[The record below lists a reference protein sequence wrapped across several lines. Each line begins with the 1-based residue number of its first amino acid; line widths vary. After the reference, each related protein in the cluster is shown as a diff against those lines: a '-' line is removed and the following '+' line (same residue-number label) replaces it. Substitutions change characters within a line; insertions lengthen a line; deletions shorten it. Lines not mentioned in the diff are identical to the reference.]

1 VVSLA
6 TKYVTISKAASLV
19 GEKAYLLKKWEEEF
33 SEFIAFKRDEKN
45 TRLLTAE
52 NIEILRKIKSFKDSN
67 LDIQTIKQLLQNQS
81 GSASITKSQ
90 VDEEAVTDI
99 KESLSKITTFIQSTE
114 VQEVLKINARLKEL
128 EQNVVWSVNQQ
139 ITHTAMQQTEVAR
152 IGFSDVQEMIL
163 NLSDNSETEREM
175 YKEEIQREREIVQKQ
190 TDDREERFLA
200 FIKQHQNRQEQIK
213 HDQRS
218 GFAVIKQM
226 MGFAK

>member
-1 VVSLA
+1 MVSLA

-67 LDIQTIKQLLQNQS
+67 LDTQTIKQLLQNQS

-90 VDEEAVTDI
+90 VEEEAVTDI

-218 GFAVIKQM
+218 GFAVIKQI

>member
-1 VVSLA
+1 MVSLA

-33 SEFIAFKRDEKN
+33 SEFIAFERDEKN

-67 LDIQTIKQLLQNQS
+67 LDTQTIKQLLQNQS

-190 TDDREERFLA
+190 TDNREERFLA

-218 GFAVIKQM
+218 GFAVIKQI

>member
-1 VVSLA
+1 MA

-33 SEFIAFKRDEKN
+33 SEFITFDRDEKN

-52 NIEILRKIKSFKDSN
+52 NIEILRKIKSFKDNN
-67 LDIQTIKQLLQNQS
+67 LDTQTIKQLLQNQS

-218 GFAVIKQM
+218 GFAFIKQM